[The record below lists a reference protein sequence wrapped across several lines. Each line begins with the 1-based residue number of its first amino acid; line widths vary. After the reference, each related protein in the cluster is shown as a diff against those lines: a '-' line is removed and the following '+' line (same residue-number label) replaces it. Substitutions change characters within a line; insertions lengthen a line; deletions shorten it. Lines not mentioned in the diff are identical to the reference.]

1 MDKLDKLYL
10 DNTLRKAK
18 LENSIRNLEQVSNR
32 VIKKYKYDE
41 AELDANIAKSL
52 FEMEDTT
59 KFLLFVSDSKNNEEE
74 ARQKLEIIHEKLKML
89 CIYPL
94 KQNT

>member
-10 DNTLRKAK
+10 ENTLRKVQ
-18 LENSIRNLEQVSNR
+18 LENRVRNLKQVSEKT
-32 VIKKYKYDE
+32 IKKYKYDE
-41 AELDANIAKSL
+41 AEIDANVAKSL

-59 KFLLFVSDSKNNEEE
+59 KFLLFVSDSKHNEEE
-74 ARQKLEIIHEKLKML
+74 ARKKLDLIQEKLKML

>member
-18 LENSIRNLEQVSNR
+18 LENSIRNLKQVSEKT
-32 VIKKYKYDE
+32 IKKYKYDE
-41 AELDANIAKSL
+41 AEIDANVAKSL

-74 ARQKLEIIHEKLKML
+74 ARKKLDLIHEKLKML

>member
-41 AELDANIAKSL
+41 AEIDANVAKSL

-74 ARQKLEIIHEKLKML
+74 ARKKLDLIHEKLKML

>member
-1 MDKLDKLYL
+1 MNKLDKLYL

-18 LENSIRNLEQVSNR
+18 LENSIRSLKQVSER
-32 VIKKYKYDE
+32 AIKKYKYDE
-41 AELDANIAKSL
+41 AEIDADVARSL
-52 FEMEDTT
+52 FQMEDTT
-59 KFLLFVSDSKNNEEE
+59 KFLLFVSNSKHNEEE
-74 ARQKLEIIHEKLKML
+74 ARKKLDLIHEKLKML

>member
-1 MDKLDKLYL
+1 MDKLDKL
-10 DNTLRKAK
+10 LR
-18 LENSIRNLEQVSNR
+18 QVSEKA
-32 VIKKYKYDE
+32 IKKYKYDE

-59 KFLLFVSDSKNNEEE
+59 KFLLFVSNSKHNEEE
-74 ARQKLEIIHEKLKML
+74 SRKKLDLIHEKLKML

>member
-1 MDKLDKLYL
+1 MDKLEKLYL
-10 DNTLRKAK
+10 DNTLRKVK
-18 LENSIRNLEQVSNR
+18 LENSIRSLRKVSKK
-32 VIKKYKYDE
+32 VIKRYKYDE
-41 AELDANIAKSL
+41 AKIDEDIARSL

-59 KFLLFVSDSKNNEEE
+59 KFLLLVSNSKHNEEE
-74 ARQKLEIIHEKLKML
+74 ARKKLDLIHEKLKML

>member
-1 MDKLDKLYL
+1 MNKLDKLYL
-10 DNTLRKAK
+10 DNTLRKVK
-18 LENSIRNLEQVSNR
+18 LENSMRNLRQVSEKA
-32 VIKKYKYDE
+32 IKKYKYDE
-41 AELDANIAKSL
+41 AEIDANVAKSL

-59 KFLLFVSDSKNNEEE
+59 KFLLFVSNSKHNEEE
-74 ARQKLEIIHEKLKML
+74 SRKKLDLIHEKLKML

>member
-10 DNTLRKAK
+10 DNTLKK
-18 LENSIRNLEQVSNR
+18 VQLENSVRNLKQVSEKT
-32 VIKKYKYDE
+32 IKKYKYDE
-41 AELDANIAKSL
+41 AEIDANVAKSL

-74 ARQKLEIIHEKLKML
+74 ARKKLDLIHEKLKML

>member
-52 FEMEDTT
+52 F
-59 KFLLFVSDSKNNEEE
+59 
-74 ARQKLEIIHEKLKML
+74 KM
-89 CIYPL
+89 
-94 KQNT
+94 

>member
-10 DNTLRKAK
+10 DNTLRKVK
-18 LENSIRNLEQVSNR
+18 LENSMRNLRQVSEKA
-32 VIKKYKYDE
+32 IKKYKYDE

-52 FEMEDTT
+52 FETEDTT
-59 KFLLFVSDSKNNEEE
+59 KFLLLVSNSKHNEEE
-74 ARQKLEIIHEKLKML
+74 SRKKLDLIHEKLKML

>member
-1 MDKLDKLYL
+1 MDKLDKVYV
-10 DNTLRKAK
+10 DNELRKVK
-18 LENSIRNLEQVSNR
+18 LENSIRNLRQVSEKA
-32 VIKKYKYDE
+32 IKKYKYDE
-41 AELDANIAKSL
+41 AELDANVAKSL

-59 KFLLFVSDSKNNEEE
+59 KFLLFVSNSKHNEEE
-74 ARQKLEIIHEKLKML
+74 SRKKLDLIHEKLKML

>member
-10 DNTLRKAK
+10 DNTLRKVK
-18 LENSIRNLEQVSNR
+18 LKNSIRNLEQVSNR

-41 AELDANIAKSL
+41 AKLDANIAKSL
-52 FEMEDTT
+52 FEMEDQT
-59 KFLLFVSDSKNNEEE
+59 KFLLLVSNSKHNEEQ
-74 ARQKLEIIHEKLKML
+74 ARQKLEIIHDKLKML

>member
-10 DNTLRKAK
+10 DNTLRKVQ
-18 LENSIRNLEQVSNR
+18 LENSVRNLKQVSEKT
-32 VIKKYKYDE
+32 IKKYKYDE
-41 AELDANIAKSL
+41 AEIDANVAKSL

-59 KFLLFVSDSKNNEEE
+59 KFLLFVSDSKHNEEE
-74 ARQKLEIIHEKLKML
+74 ARKKLDLIHEKLKML

>member
-10 DNTLRKAK
+10 ENTLRKVK

-32 VIKKYKYDE
+32 ATKKYKYDE

-52 FEMEDTT
+52 FAIEDTT
-59 KFLLFVSDSKNNEEE
+59 KFLLLISNSKHNEEE
-74 ARQKLEIIHEKLKML
+74 ARKKLDLIQEKLKML

-94 KQNT
+94 QQNT

>member
-10 DNTLRKAK
+10 DNTLRKVK
-18 LENSIRNLEQVSNR
+18 LENSVRSLKQVSER
-32 VIKKYKYDE
+32 AIKKYKYDE

-59 KFLLFVSDSKNNEEE
+59 KFLLLVSNSKHNEEE
-74 ARQKLEIIHEKLKML
+74 ARKKLDLIHEKLKML

>member
-10 DNTLRKAK
+10 DNTLRKVK
-18 LENSIRNLEQVSNR
+18 LENSVRSLKQVSESAIR
-32 VIKKYKYDE
+32 KYKYDL
-41 AELDANIAKSL
+41 AEIDADVARSL
-52 FEMEDTT
+52 FQMEDTT
-59 KFLLFVSDSKNNEEE
+59 KFLLLVSNSKHNEEE
-74 ARQKLEIIHEKLKML
+74 ERKKLEIIHDKLKML

>member
-10 DNTLRKAK
+10 DNTLRKVQ
-18 LENSIRNLEQVSNR
+18 LENSVRNLKQVSEKT
-32 VIKKYKYDE
+32 IKKYKYDE
-41 AELDANIAKSL
+41 AEIDANVAKSL

-59 KFLLFVSDSKNNEEE
+59 KFLLFVSDSKHNEEE
-74 ARQKLEIIHEKLKML
+74 ARKKLDLIQEKLKML

>member
-74 ARQKLEIIHEKLKML
+74 ARKKLDLIHEKLKML

>member
-1 MDKLDKLYL
+1 MDKLDKVYV
-10 DNTLRKAK
+10 DNELRKVK
-18 LENSIRNLEQVSNR
+18 LENSVRSLKQVSKSTIR
-32 VIKKYKYDE
+32 KYKYDL
-41 AELDANIAKSL
+41 AEIDADVARSL

-59 KFLLFVSDSKNNEEE
+59 KFLLFVSDSQNNEEE
-74 ARQKLEIIHEKLKML
+74 ARKKLDLIKEKLKML